1 MSYASIDD
9 SKRTFTDDSGRS
21 WSAERIGRTSG
32 IVATGKITNL
42 PSPSDIIRFTCQSD
56 ADEPDRETTVK
67 AGALEE
73 MEESELR
80 KLHSTARRLLR

>member
-1 MSYASIDD
+1 MSYAPIDD

-32 IVATGKITNL
+32 IVSSGKLSNL
-42 PSPSDIIRFTCQSD
+42 PSPSDIIRFICQSD
-56 ADEPDRETTVK
+56 NDEPDRETTIS

-73 MEESELR
+73 LEESALR
-80 KLHSTARRLLR
+80 KIHSTARKLFR